1 MSGHQEPIDR
11 PVPDILP
18 ILPLRA
24 AVVFP
29 HAMSPLAAAR
39 AASKRLIEDA
49 AKQSRLIAVVKQ
61 RDPSEEEPRAS
72 GLHPIGTLAMIHRVL
87 QQPDGTLR
95 LIVQGV
101 GRLRV
106 VEVVETTPYLRARG
120 ESLSGVPAAAQGG
133 EAGARARRATALLE
147 GVFALWPALSC
158 ELRARQDAHK
168 PHTGAPV

>member
-29 HAMSPLAAAR
+29 HAMSPLAAGR
-39 AASKRLIEDA
+39 ASSKRLIEDA
-49 AKQSRLIAVVKQ
+49 AKQSRLIAVVMQ
-61 RDPSEEEPRAS
+61 RDPSEEEPGAN
-72 GLHPIGTLAMIHRVL
+72 GLHAIGTLAMIQSVL
-87 QQPDGTLR
+87 KQPDGTLR

-106 VEVVETTPYLRARG
+106 AEVVQTSPYLRARVG
-120 ESLSGVPAAAQGG
+120 FWSDVPTADQEVEP
-133 EAGARARRATALLE
+133 EAL
-147 GVFALWPALSC
+147 
-158 ELRARQDAHK
+158 
-168 PHTGAPV
+168 